1 MTRIEHHLD
10 TLATLLGRT
19 AMYLAHLDNEKLDR
33 AEQAAAFLVSLG
45 NYWLNDQRVQ
55 VAQLLAD
62 LRSEQETRKVVAREA
77 RS

>member
-10 TLATLLGRT
+10 TLTTLLGRT